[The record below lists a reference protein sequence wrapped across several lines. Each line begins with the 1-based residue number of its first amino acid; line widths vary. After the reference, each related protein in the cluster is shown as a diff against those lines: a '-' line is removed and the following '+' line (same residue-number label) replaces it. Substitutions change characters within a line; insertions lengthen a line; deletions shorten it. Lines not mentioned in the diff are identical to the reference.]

1 MRKARVFILIAGLL
15 AVFSCAKVDRNKP
28 FIASLKINGDAGDT
42 IYTGKLTL
50 NISYEITD
58 DVMIVDSRLKMVQ
71 QDDLD
76 SGFFY
81 LNITSVNA
89 RTYSGNATII
99 VPDSVTVDSKLFK
112 LSIDAFDDSGNQAD
126 PIYKII
132 NFK

>member
-1 MRKARVFILIAGLL
+1 MRKARVFILIAGIL

-28 FIASLKINGDAGDT
+28 FIASLKINGDASDT
-42 IYTGKLTL
+42 VYTGKLTL

-58 DVMIVDSRLKMVQ
+58 DVMVVDSRLKMVQ

-89 RTYSGNATII
+89 RNYSGNATII
-99 VPDSVTVDSKLFK
+99 VPDSVTQDSKLFK
-112 LSIDAFDDSGNQAD
+112 LSIDAYDNSGNTAD
-126 PIYKII
+126 PVYQII